1 MKPANEM
8 TEEDVPGLI
17 KNGMSSALRQLIEK
31 PNKDSKL
38 SNALIANLFDRDGRK
53 TERVYE

>member
-1 MKPANEM
+1 MNEM

-17 KNGMSSALRQLIEK
+17 KNGMSSVLRQLIEK

>member
-1 MKPANEM
+1 MNEM